1 MQIVPQMKLSGV
13 YLDFVDFIF
22 ILVVFCLKFG
32 EACLGSFF
40 CILNK

>member
-22 ILVVFCLKFG
+22 ILVVFVLS
-32 EACLGSFF
+32 LGGLVWVLFSVF
-40 CILNK
+40 

>member
-22 ILVVFCLKFG
+22 ILVVFVLSLG
-32 EACLGSFF
+32 ELVWVLFSVF
-40 CILNK
+40 

>member
-22 ILVVFCLKFG
+22 ILVVFDLSLGGLFG
-32 EACLGSFF
+32 FF
-40 CILNK
+40 FLYSE

>member
-22 ILVVFCLKFG
+22 ILVVFCLQFG
-32 EACLGSFF
+32 GILFGFF
-40 CILNK
+40 FLYSE